1 MKHGVRMKLRDDDL
15 SQLEGVLRIYKVH
28 QFLPCQDKPSYLP
41 SSLKIMPTLRLG
53 STAPDFDAQT
63 TKGPIKF
70 HDWIGDTWVG
80 PLSLSHRAY
89 NHT

>member
-1 MKHGVRMKLRDDDL
+1 MMTSPSLKGP
-15 SQLEGVLRIYKVH
+15 RIYKVH
-28 QFLPCQDKPSYLP
+28 RFLPCQDKLSYLP
-41 SSLKIMPTLRLG
+41 SSLKTMPTLRLG

-80 PLSLSHRAY
+80 LLSLSLRAC